1 MYMYEHCT
9 IPFCVQSFF
18 NWILFWEAHNAEY
31 NVVCK
36 YMFHLKNHDYMESK
50 KLVKRKKKA
59 SKPRTENYFEEL
71 NRPVT
76 YILDDVKETVITEN
90 TYRAIPYKILKTYF
104 LPKGW
109 F

>member
-1 MYMYEHCT
+1 
-9 IPFCVQSFF
+9 
-18 NWILFWEAHNAEY
+18 
-31 NVVCK
+31 
-36 YMFHLKNHDYMESK
+36 MEKK

-71 NRPVT
+71 NRPIT

-90 TYRAIPYKILKTYF
+90 TYKAIPYKVLKTYF
-104 LPKGW
+104 LPKGM

>member
-1 MYMYEHCT
+1 M
-9 IPFCVQSFF
+9 
-18 NWILFWEAHNAEY
+18 
-31 NVVCK
+31 K
-36 YMFHLKNHDYMESK
+36 RK

-71 NRPVT
+71 NRSIT

-90 TYRAIPYKILKTYF
+90 TYRAIPYKVLKTYF
-104 LPKGW
+104 LPKGM

>member
-1 MYMYEHCT
+1 
-9 IPFCVQSFF
+9 
-18 NWILFWEAHNAEY
+18 
-31 NVVCK
+31 
-36 YMFHLKNHDYMESK
+36 MERK

-71 NRPVT
+71 NRPIT
-76 YILDDVKETVITEN
+76 YILDDVKETIVTEN
-90 TYRAIPYKILKTYF
+90 TYKPVTLNALKRYF

>member
-1 MYMYEHCT
+1 
-9 IPFCVQSFF
+9 
-18 NWILFWEAHNAEY
+18 
-31 NVVCK
+31 
-36 YMFHLKNHDYMESK
+36 MERK

-71 NRPVT
+71 NRPIA
-76 YILDDVKETVITEN
+76 YILDDVKETIVTEN
-90 TYRAIPYKILKTYF
+90 TYKPIPMSILKQYF